1 MLAIRLPVDIEERL
15 EVLAKATGRTKTF
28 YAREAIVSHIE
39 DLEDLYL
46 AEKRLLASRAGES
59 EAVALEDVMKRYGL
73 EG

>member
-1 MLAIRLPVDIEERL
+1 MLAIRLPVDIEARL

-46 AEKRLLASRAGES
+46 AEQRLQAHRAGES
-59 EAVALEDVMKRYGL
+59 EGVALEDLMKRYGL

>member
-1 MLAIRLPVDIEERL
+1 MLAIRLPVDIEARL

-46 AEKRLLASRAGES
+46 AEQRLLAHRAGES
-59 EAVALEDVMKRYGL
+59 EGVALEDLMKRYGL

>member
-1 MLAIRLPVDIEERL
+1 MLAIRLPAEIEARL
-15 EVLAKATGRTKTF
+15 DVLAKATGRTKTF

-46 AEKRLLASRAGES
+46 AETRLAASRAGES

-73 EG
+73 QG